1 MRTPKLGSIQSSDA
15 KLGIVHPLLVTRLRP
30 ASASSS
36 ARSAQSV
43 APIRCRPKASPRR
56 DDGGRHRRRLAGA
69 TRNPCLRGCSNRW
82 RPTRQGRRWRDGPM
96 LREPGGARRR
106 APIVFRDRGA
116 GHGASRTGA
125 TQMAASAPG
134 HALPP
139 ARTRCPPTRSPADGA
154 TFKLRYYPLRRRRAQ
169 SSCAIIRVTARV
181 TGRSKADGGRASCWS
196 IVSSPDR
203 RAPLGDR
210 RSAPSTARREH
221 ARRRGS
227 ACEYRD
233 RCRPGCSA
241 TTLRRGAP
249 PAGLHRG

>member
-1 MRTPKLGSIQSSDA
+1 MAG
-15 KLGIVHPLLVTRLRP
+15 GIVV
-30 ASASSS
+30 
-36 ARSAQSV
+36 
-43 APIRCRPKASPRR
+43 ASPAQAHVYEAVPI
-56 DDGGRHRRRLAGA
+56 GGDPPVKG
-69 TRNPCLRGCSNRW
+69 
-82 RPTRQGRRWRDGPM
+82 RWRDGPM
-96 LREPGGARRR
+96 LRTAFRSSPKRARAGRCAPAR
-106 APIVFRDRGA
+106 VPIVFRDRGA

-125 TQMAASAPG
+125 TQMAASAPDAPDSVSSNAQSG
-134 HALPP
+134 RRGRSSCGDNTLLSVAAK
-139 ARTRCPPTRSPADGA
+139 ARTI
-154 TFKLRYYPLRRRRAQ
+154 KLR
-169 SSCAIIRVTARV
+169 RVTARV